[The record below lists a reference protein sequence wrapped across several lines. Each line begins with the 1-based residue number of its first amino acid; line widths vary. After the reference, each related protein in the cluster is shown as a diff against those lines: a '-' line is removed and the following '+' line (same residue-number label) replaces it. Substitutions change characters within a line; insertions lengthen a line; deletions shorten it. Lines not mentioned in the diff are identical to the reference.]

1 MNRLMAEAV
10 IARAEQ
16 GQRVLVLDRDM
27 RDVAAHFDDAEGV
40 DITAR
45 LAAIRVHGKL
55 GLKFEGGGRVD
66 FRVYRGVRGLAPD
79 VVLAYNEPRLT
90 VAEHEALESIRAR
103 EIMRADD

>member
-10 IARAEQ
+10 IARAKQ

-27 RDVAAHFDDAEGV
+27 RDLAAHFDDAEGV
-40 DITAR
+40 DTDAR

-55 GLKFEGGGRVD
+55 GLKFDGGGRVD
-66 FRVYRGVRGLAPD
+66 FRVYRGARGLRPD

-90 VAEHEALESIRAR
+90 VAEREAFEPIRAR